1 LLGHSNECDND
12 TENGILQML
21 ALVIKCARA
30 HFGADQSPDNNVT
43 EDSRE
48 LLSTTSLVLS
58 LLTALLELGSE
69 KRSNADEALLQSILP
84 ALATLSSLGGGNISS
99 TANDMESAQ
108 LSCELAE
115 SAEMASHAMALIASR
130 VGSYTRD
137 DVLKPLKPNKSRL
150 SSILDQ
156 ISQAE
161 QDLHSKQPPFRAKG
175 VVSLRHIARSLA
187 NIKNSGKSDSVPSIS
202 NENLEGGSVVMEI
215 SDTHGEL
222 HLSVLKE
229 ELALIARTLAR
240 ICLNSLADSESYVYL
255 ASIHTLVAIS
265 DVCPSEMMPLMGAL
279 VAKGTVSMTVAAA
292 SESIITTEVTLSQE
306 QRIKVTE
313 ALMFMIR
320 RRGHGIFIHGPFLL
334 DMMLFSPKQV
344 QGSNGKVSSRH
355 SHMIQSQTHS
365 YFIGLDGDDSDNED
379 EIEERKIRLNTGG
392 PVFDTEEDDLLRSA
406 TISVVCELIAALNPA
421 VIATYCPILVHLATT
436 ALRLESSRPVRRA
449 AAFLSSGIYALVEK
463 EITES
468 GSWNDSTTSSMAV
481 ALMSADEESLSNVLR
496 QCVSSDD
503 VDIKKN
509 ETSNRAV
516 KGKVRLVDPATQSR
530 CKEALK
536 IRREL
541 EDSGILNAAK
551 LIAASLKRDATN
563 PVVQVVR
570 RALLQCSM

>member
-1 LLGHSNECDND
+1 
-12 TENGILQML
+12 
-21 ALVIKCARA
+21 
-30 HFGADQSPDNNVT
+30 
-43 EDSRE
+43 
-48 LLSTTSLVLS
+48 
-58 LLTALLELGSE
+58 
-69 KRSNADEALLQSILP
+69 
-84 ALATLSSLGGGNISS
+84 
-99 TANDMESAQ
+99 
-108 LSCELAE
+108 
-115 SAEMASHAMALIASR
+115 
-130 VGSYTRD
+130 
-137 DVLKPLKPNKSRL
+137 
-150 SSILDQ
+150 
-156 ISQAE
+156 
-161 QDLHSKQPPFRAKG
+161 
-175 VVSLRHIARSLA
+175 
-187 NIKNSGKSDSVPSIS
+187 
-202 NENLEGGSVVMEI
+202 
-215 SDTHGEL
+215 
-222 HLSVLKE
+222 
-229 ELALIARTLAR
+229 
-240 ICLNSLADSESYVYL
+240 
-255 ASIHTLVAIS
+255 
-265 DVCPSEMMPLMGAL
+265 
-279 VAKGTVSMTVAAA
+279 
-292 SESIITTEVTLSQE
+292 
-306 QRIKVTE
+306 
-313 ALMFMIR
+313 
-320 RRGHGIFIHGPFLL
+320 
-334 DMMLFSPKQV
+334 
-344 QGSNGKVSSRH
+344 
-355 SHMIQSQTHS
+355 MIQSQTHS

-509 ETSNRAV
+509 EMSNRAV

-570 RALLQCSM
+570 RALLQSSM